1 MLRTQSSGCN
11 PPSATCPLQ
20 VVYAGADTPGR
31 GGGANDGAG
40 GSARKGE
47 SGDPDPLY
55 RFLIGDCAPGY
66 DGSQS
71 VPPFLLFFFLFPFS
85 FWPGKWCAWDET

>member
-55 RFLIGDCAPGY
+55 RF
-66 DGSQS
+66 
-71 VPPFLLFFFLFPFS
+71 
-85 FWPGKWCAWDET
+85 